1 MNADTINRDMI
12 EWAAASVDRA
22 ARILTKA
29 LARVTRIDPDDLVT
43 EMIGAP
49 ASARQLTDALSQLA
63 ALGQEAADL
72 LEMLP

>member
-1 MNADTINRDMI
+1 MNTDTINRDMI
-12 EWAAASVDRA
+12 EEAAASVDRA
-22 ARILTKA
+22 ARILAEA
-29 LARVTRIDPDDLVT
+29 LAGVARIDPDDLVT

-49 ASARQLTDALSQLA
+49 ASARQLTGALAQLA